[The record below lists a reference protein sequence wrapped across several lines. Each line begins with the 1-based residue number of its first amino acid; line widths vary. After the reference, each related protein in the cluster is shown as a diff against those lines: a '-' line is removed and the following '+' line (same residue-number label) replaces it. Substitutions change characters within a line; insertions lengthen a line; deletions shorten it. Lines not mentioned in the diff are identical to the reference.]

1 LPTIYGSVQT
11 KRLPKKLL
19 DLRPCNSP
27 KALQD
32 IEPLQDFVQ
41 LVDSHKWDPDVVKF
55 TTLSHRWSNE
65 PHLTTKTENISN
77 HYLRICTS
85 DLCQTF
91 QDAIF
96 VTRALGIRYL
106 WIDALCIIQGDNDD
120 WAREAGLMGEI
131 YANSVCTI
139 AAHAFGDDG
148 GSGFLQSSLSK
159 APAIVS
165 GLTIRSRKCENDY
178 PVGLSEKSQ
187 DYSVIATPLGNPNAD
202 IDNSA
207 LTGRG
212 WVKQERLLSPV
223 ILHFTPQRVYWARSA
238 GHSNLGMLAPI
249 VRDFPA
255 SRREGMHLMGEASS
269 SALMRRCAISKV
281 TPYSWYLIIQ
291 EYSSCTLSKEKD
303 KLYAIQGIALL
314 MQTFTADEYHSG
326 LWLSWVHMGLL
337 WSSTNRNAPRPSSKR
352 APSWSWVSVDG
363 PIQYFMDYLEI
374 DSVFK
379 ECPRPGM
386 DFVRLDD
393 WQLEVDAILET
404 VTVCQLVY
412 RGPVFCSLIMTALT
426 SLLGVADDYSRL

>member
-1 LPTIYGSVQT
+1 
-11 KRLPKKLL
+11 
-19 DLRPCNSP
+19 
-27 KALQD
+27 
-32 IEPLQDFVQ
+32 
-41 LVDSHKWDPDVVKF
+41 
-55 TTLSHRWSNE
+55 
-65 PHLTTKTENISN
+65 
-77 HYLRICTS
+77 
-85 DLCQTF
+85 
-91 QDAIF
+91 
-96 VTRALGIRYL
+96 
-106 WIDALCIIQGDNDD
+106 
-120 WAREAGLMGEI
+120 MGEI

-165 GLTIRSRKCENDY
+165 GLTIRSRKWENDD

-202 IDNSA
+202 IDNSVLA
-207 LTGRG
+207 GRG
-212 WVKQERLLSPV
+212 WVMQERLLSPV

-255 SRREGMHLMGEASS
+255 SRREGMRLMGEASS

-281 TPYSWYLIIQ
+281 TPYSWYRIIQ
-291 EYSSCTLSKEKD
+291 EYSTCTLSKEKD

-379 ECPRPGM
+379 EGPRPGM
-386 DFVRLDD
+386 DVVRLDD
-393 WQLEVDAILET
+393 WQLEVGAILEKVTVSDYSDPRAKTIYDNKFRAFVGARVPHRYLIDRHQQRIGWVRLDNECHLTALGPLSSCIYTTSSPSTLSRPIYIHLFT
-404 VTVCQLVY
+404 VTTRKSRCISVIWK
-412 RGPVFCSLIMTALT
+412 FCSW
-426 SLLGVADDYSRL
+426 